1 MLHFMIDLE
10 NTRSAGLQ
18 GAEYLTAA
26 DQVTIF
32 YSKACVQITFG
43 RMQELLASGCGME
56 VCRLVNTGKNAL
68 DFYIASRIGEVY
80 GQGFEGTIAIVS
92 NDKGFRAVQ
101 DYWRSCVP
109 VPRKIILRL
118 DIEQSI
124 VSANE
129 NSERRMTIQ
138 KKLKEIN
145 LETEYRKY
153 EEKIRMRR
161 ELESTFEGTGHELLI
176 DEIMLLV
183 EGKKEHKVLYLNSLK
198 HFGWKNGLEIYN
210 RVKSLV

>member
-92 NDKGFRAVQ
+92 NDKGFRA
-101 DYWRSCVP
+101 
-109 VPRKIILRL
+109 
-118 DIEQSI
+118 
-124 VSANE
+124 A
-129 NSERRMTIQ
+129 
-138 KKLKEIN
+138 
-145 LETEYRKY
+145 
-153 EEKIRMRR
+153 
-161 ELESTFEGTGHELLI
+161 
-176 DEIMLLV
+176 
-183 EGKKEHKVLYLNSLK
+183 
-198 HFGWKNGLEIYN
+198 
-210 RVKSLV
+210 